1 MNDIKRA
8 LLSEELTI
16 AAQILSQFCEGA
28 DLEKTFDSVLKSPF
42 SIHQNSNQNTR
53 PNSQLNVRPN
63 PRLNVKLRASSGKI
77 SSPAVKEFVYR
88 AIRSLKLLQAITGI
102 LNTKLPSPWVLALQ
116 QLVIA
121 QLLHM
126 QDNVGETASTARMVD
141 QAIEAVKANTEHAFA
156 AGFVNATLRRFLR
169 EKAQLLAQAT
179 KANEAKFNY
188 PQWWLNEL
196 EKNYPSEWHELAQA
210 GDTQA
215 PFCLRIN
222 QRFGTAAQYCVE
234 FAAAYPQH
242 QCRPIT
248 SLLGVQAVIV
258 SPAMPVKDLL
268 GFSQGHVSVQDAG
281 AQMAALLLE
290 LKDGQNVLDA
300 CAAPGGKAIHCL
312 ELANVRM
319 TALDVSAERLSR
331 VAENLSRFRAGMG
344 TANTDCQLK
353 VGDARLPSQWWD
365 GQLFDRILAD
375 VPCSASGIVRRHP
388 DIRWRRQRG
397 DLATF
402 SLQQLEILN
411 GLWPLL
417 KPGGK
422 LLYVTCSLF
431 AAEGQEVISQFL
443 QGRRNATQ
451 EPLIGFNPG
460 LTNFRNG
467 YLLPKTL
474 QDPQT
479 HETVAAEHD
488 GFFYARL
495 VKTL

>member
-1 MNDIKRA
+1 MNDLRRA

-28 DLEKTFDSVLKSPF
+28 DLEKTFDAVLKSAAPL
-42 SIHQNSNQNTR
+42 QAK
-53 PNSQLNVRPN
+53 LK
-63 PRLNVKLRASSGKI
+63 VKTSTGKVSS
-77 SSPAVKEFVYR
+77 SAVKEFVYR

-102 LNTKLPSPWVLALQ
+102 LNSKLPAPWVLALQ

-126 QDNVGETASTARMVD
+126 QDSVGEVASTARIVD
-141 QAIEAVKANTEHAFA
+141 QAIEAVKANSEHAFA
-156 AGFVNATLRRFLR
+156 AGFVNATVRRFLR
-169 EKAQLLAQAT
+169 EKQSLLAQAT
-179 KANEAKFNY
+179 RSNEAKFNY

-196 EKNYPSEWHELAQA
+196 ERNYPSDWQALARA
-210 GDTQA
+210 GDAQA
-215 PFCLRIN
+215 PFCLRVN
-222 QRFGTAAQYCVE
+222 QRFGSAAQYRLEFKTLNPSHSCEIVKSLCGVE
-234 FAAAYPQH
+234 
-242 QCRPIT
+242 
-248 SLLGVQAVIV
+248 AVIV
-258 SPAMPVKDLL
+258 SPALPVRDIV

-281 AQMAALLLE
+281 AQLAASFLE
-290 LKDGQNVLDA
+290 LRDGQSVLDA
-300 CAAPGGKAIHCL
+300 CAAPGGKTIHCL
-312 ELANVRM
+312 ESADVKM

-331 VAENLSRFRAGMG
+331 VAENLSRYRAGRG
-344 TANTDCQLK
+344 ATEVACQLK

-365 GQLFDRILAD
+365 GALFDRILAD

-402 SLQQLEILN
+402 STQQLEILN

-443 QGRRNATQ
+443 QGRRNVLQ
-451 EPLIGFNPG
+451 EPLIDPTLG
-460 LTNFRNG
+460 LTNFRDG
-467 YLLPKTL
+467 YLLPKVT

-479 HETVAAEHD
+479 HEEFASEHD

-495 VKTL
+495 VKTLS